1 MTKRYLSDT
10 PLTFE
15 ELFEEGENPYDK
27 RRFFKFA
34 LWSESKETDA
44 LVDDLIS
51 EYQIDY
57 SPIRYDSKL
66 QTYRDTLRVILCNA
80 LAYQSMDIIV
90 SLNRSEYSFDKRY
103 NPANISYRIT
113 ISLLEFLDAK
123 GYIALYRGD
132 KGTKGAK
139 RRSQFEVL
147 PRLTYRM
154 STYGFVVSMLSIHT
168 RAETVELKRAKK
180 LSGYNDRDITYKR
193 RETLKEY
200 NEFLNSNRKHIT
212 ILEHPVSEPIHMR
225 CIFTDNLGR
234 GGRVYGG
241 LWQNT
246 KKLDRKGITLYRQ
259 ETVEVD
265 IRNCSLSMAM
275 HLSGYEIEGD
285 LYDIQGYPRE
295 LVKQAI
301 QTMFNISARSDK
313 DGINRTADSLGQS
326 TGEDKA
332 YLKQMVRVIH
342 EHYSHLSDWFFT
354 GQGLMLQF
362 YDSEVC
368 FRVIEEFIRR
378 RRIVLTIHDSF
389 IVAKEDQGLLEE
401 TLRESYQYVIGK
413 LPILRVE

>member
-1 MTKRYLSDT
+1 MTKRYLADL

-15 ELFEEGENPYDK
+15 ELFEDGENPYDT

-34 LWSESKETDA
+34 LWSESKEADA

-51 EYQIDY
+51 EYQIDH

-66 QTYRDTLRVILCNA
+66 QTYKDTLKVILCNA
-80 LAYQSMDIIV
+80 LAYQSMEIIV
-90 SLNRSEYSFDKRY
+90 SLNRSEYSLDKRY
-103 NPANISYRIT
+103 NPASLSYRIMFR
-113 ISLLEFLDAK
+113 LLEFLNTK
-123 GYIALYRGD
+123 GYIALYIGD
-132 KGTKGAK
+132 KGNTGTQ

-147 PRLTYRM
+147 PRLIYRM
-154 STYGFVVSMLSIHT
+154 SGYGFIISMLTVHM

-180 LSGYNDRDITYKR
+180 LSGYDDKDITYKR
-193 RETLKEY
+193 RGVLQAY
-200 NEFLNSNRKHIT
+200 NELLNRNQEQIT
-212 ILEHPVSEPIHMR
+212 ILDRPTTEPVHMR
-225 CIFTDNLGR
+225 CIFTENLGR

-246 KKLDRKGITLYRQ
+246 KKHDRKGITLYGQ
-259 ETVEVD
+259 ETVEID
-265 IRNCSLSMAM
+265 IRNCSLSMAL

-313 DGINRTADSLGQS
+313 DGINRTADSLAQS

-401 TLRESYQYVIGK
+401 TLRDSYQYVIGK